1 MKPENKSEL
10 SYQANELRK
19 RFGEDLSSPI
29 EVFAFLQSQDNLTLV
44 FYPFSER
51 ISGMCARGRSGEQ
64 LIAINSTRTLG
75 RQRFTAAHELYHLF
89 VQDAITTVICGKEI
103 GGEKDEE
110 EKNADSFASYFLAPN
125 DALRSYIEKNLLKG
139 TRRPMTVEDIVRI
152 EQHFRMSR
160 QATLYRL
167 VGDGWI
173 TLDFANGL
181 RHDII
186 ASARKL
192 GFSDELYVPTPE
204 SRRYFTSGSYI
215 DLAER
220 LSDGEVISNGKYEE
234 LLLDAY
240 RADIVYNLATEGQ
253 ETYD

>member
-1 MKPENKSEL
+1 MKPDKKSEL

-29 EVFAFLQSQDNLTLV
+29 DVFAILQVQENLTLV
-44 FYPFSER
+44 FYPFSDR
-51 ISGMCARGRSGEQ
+51 ISGMCVRARGGEQ

-89 VQDAITTVICGKEI
+89 VQDEITAVICGNEI
-103 GGEKDEE
+103 GSGRDEE
-110 EKNADSFASYFLAPN
+110 EKNADCFASYFLAPN
-125 DALRSYIEKNLLKG
+125 DALRSFIEKNLLKG
-139 TRRPMTVEDIVRI
+139 ARRPMAVEDVVRI

-167 VGDGWI
+167 VGDGW
-173 TLDFANGL
+173 LPLNFANTL
-181 RHDII
+181 KVDII
-186 ASARKL
+186 ASARRL
-192 GFSDELYVPTPE
+192 GFSKELYIPTPE
-204 SRRYFTSGSYI
+204 DRQYFTTGSYI
-215 DLAER
+215 ELAER
-220 LSDGEVISNGKYEE
+220 LSDREVISNGKYEE

-240 RADIVYNLATEGQ
+240 RADIVYNLEAEGQ

>member
-1 MKPENKSEL
+1 MKPDKKSEL

-29 EVFAFLQSQDNLTLV
+29 DVFAILQSQENLTLV
-44 FYPFSER
+44 FYPFSDR
-51 ISGMCARGRSGEQ
+51 ISGMCVRARSGEQ

-89 VQDAITTVICGKEI
+89 VQDQITTVICGNEI
-103 GGEKDEE
+103 GSSRDEE
-110 EKNADSFASYFLAPN
+110 EKNADCFASYFLAPN
-125 DALRSYIEKNLLKG
+125 DALRSFIEKNLLKG
-139 TRRPMTVEDIVRI
+139 ARRPMVVEDVVRI

-173 TLDFANGL
+173 TLDFANKL
-181 RHDII
+181 KVDI
-186 ASARKL
+186 ARSARNL
-192 GFSDELYVPTPE
+192 GFSDDLYFPTPE
-204 SRRYFTSGSYI
+204 NRQYFSSGSYI
-215 DLAER
+215 GLAER
-220 LSDGEVISNGKYEE
+220 LMGSEVISNGKYEE

-240 RADIVYNLATEGQ
+240 RADIVYNLEAEGQ
-253 ETYD
+253 EKYD

>member
-1 MKPENKSEL
+1 MKTKSEL

-29 EVFAFLQSQDNLTLV
+29 DVFAILQSQENLTLV
-44 FYPFSER
+44 FYPFSDR
-51 ISGMCARGRSGEQ
+51 ISGMCVRARSGEQ

-89 VQDAITTVICGKEI
+89 VQDKITTVICGNEI
-103 GGEKDEE
+103 GASKDEE
-110 EKNADSFASYFLAPN
+110 EKNADCFASYFLVPN
-125 DALRSYIEKNLLKG
+125 DALRSFIEKNLQNG
-139 TRRPMTVEDIVRI
+139 ARRPLTLEDVIHI
-152 EQHFRMSR
+152 EQRFRMSR

-167 VGDGWI
+167 VGDGWL
-173 TLDFANGL
+173 TQDFANTL
-181 RHDII
+181 KADII

-192 GFSDELYVPTPE
+192 GYSDELYIPTPV
-204 SRRYFTSGSYI
+204 SRQTFTLGAYI
-215 DLAER
+215 ELAGQLNDRER
-220 LSDGEVISNGKYEE
+220 ISTGKYEE

-240 RADIVYNLATEGQ
+240 RADIVYNLEAEGQ

>member
-1 MKPENKSEL
+1 MKPEKKSEL

-29 EVFAFLQSQDNLTLV
+29 DVFAILQTQENLTLV
-44 FYPFSER
+44 FYPFSDR
-51 ISGMCARGRSGEQ
+51 ISGMCVRARSGEQ

-75 RQRFTAAHELYHLF
+75 RQRFSASHELYHLF
-89 VQDAITTVICGKEI
+89 VQDEITTVICGSEI
-103 GGEKDEE
+103 GGGRDEE
-110 EKNADSFASYFLAPN
+110 EKNADAFASYFLAPN
-125 DALRSYIEKNLLKG
+125 DALRSFIEKNLLKG

-167 VGDGWI
+167 VGDGWL
-173 TLDFANGL
+173 TLDFANTL
-181 RHDII
+181 RRDII
-186 ASARKL
+186 ASARRL
-192 GFSDELYVPTPE
+192 GFSNELYVPTPE
-204 SRRYFTSGSYI
+204 DRQYFSSGSYI
-215 DLAER
+215 ELAER
-220 LSDGEVISNGKYEE
+220 LMNSDVISNGKYEE

-240 RADIVYNLATEGQ
+240 RADIVYNLAAEGQ